1 MKLVWY
7 EIAVGAFF
15 ALFFISDI
23 VKRMLPTRR
32 TKAFRVLIAMLMSAS
47 FMIAL
52 QKYAEHTCQPLQVCA
67 LITAIALYLQLG
79 CCICFHC
86 YVLAMIRKL
95 YSKATGTL
103 HENVIFGVATFL
115 ILSTPWTG
123 WFFEMKKRGELQVHP
138 LFVILGL
145 WTAVYI
151 LHDIYLIWAKCEHY
165 SFKRK
170 ALCTLL
176 GMAFLIGIGAQVLR
190 YPIMGTVS
198 MVLLFLMFAFYLS
211 MQSPDFYIDNAVGV
225 FNRTGFFAVLQE
237 RIDYQLYTTCFLVRV
252 RNFNSMVQ
260 IYGEEVLQ
268 EVQCRIRDVL
278 EEDCPESSI
287 YHIGAST
294 FAVLLRKSADVKE
307 LHRKIEKKIQTEW
320 EINGEPV
327 RHEYS
332 YYYVNYPQDCEKYDE
347 LIQRIHYARSD
358 HEGHHRAGE
367 LVQLRHDTVEEAERR
382 KKVAHLVEEA
392 IMDDSIEIQ
401 FQPIYSFE
409 KDRITSLEV
418 LSRLKDENKKY
429 INPEYFIHVAEEN
442 HTIIKLGEQIFRKAC
457 IFATQNGLF
466 ERGIEDININLSP
479 AQCRYEELTDS
490 LVKIAAKYNI
500 PMSRLHLEITESE
513 FTDADAV
520 GRTLKNLK
528 ETGAK
533 VALDDFGTGFSTLSN
548 ILELPVDYVKID
560 KSLVWSFA
568 EGKNQFLNDLM
579 PMIKAEGKKII
590 AEGIETQEH
599 IDIIKHLGGD
609 FLQGYYFSR
618 PLPGMQFMRFLHD
631 FDLKKKAENVSN

>member
-7 EIAVGAFF
+7 ELAVGAFF
-15 ALFFISDI
+15 ALFFISDL

-32 TKAFRVLIAMLMSAS
+32 TKAFRTLIAMLMAAS
-47 FMIAL
+47 FMIAI
-52 QKYAEHTCQPLQVCA
+52 QAYARQNHPSQLMYAVV
-67 LITAIALYLQLG
+67 TAIALYLQLG
-79 CCICFHC
+79 CCICYHC
-86 YVLAMIRKL
+86 YVLAVIHGL
-95 YSKATGTL
+95 YYKSAGKRY
-103 HENVIFGVATFL
+103 ENVIFVAATVF

-123 WFFEMKKRGELQVHP
+123 WFFQMKKTGEMQMKP
-138 LFVILGL
+138 LFMLLAVWLGMYL
-145 WTAVYI
+145 LY
-151 LHDIYLIWAKCEHY
+151 DIYLIWTKCRQY
-165 SFKRK
+165 SFQRRVLC
-170 ALCTLL
+170 ALLAVVF
-176 GMAFLIGIGAQVLR
+176 MIGIAVQTLG
-190 YPIMGTVS
+190 YPCMEMVS
-198 MVLLFLMFAFYLS
+198 MMLLFTIYTFYLS
-211 MQSPDFYIDNAVGV
+211 LQSPDFYIDNAVGV
-225 FNRTGFFAVLQE
+225 FNRTGFFAVLRE
-237 RIDYQLYTTCFLVRV
+237 RMDYQLNTTCFLVRV

-260 IYGEEVLQ
+260 IYGEGALK

-278 EEDCPESSI
+278 KEECTENSI

-294 FAVLLRKSADVKE
+294 FAVLLKNNIDVKE
-307 LHRKIEKKIQTEW
+307 LHQKMQKKILPKW
-320 EINGEPV
+320 DINGETV
-327 RHEYS
+327 YHEYS
-332 YYYVNYPQDCEKYDE
+332 YYYLNYPQDCEVYEE
-347 LIQRIHYARSD
+347 LIQRLHYARSD
-358 HEGHHRAGE
+358 HAGHHRAGE
-367 LVQLRHDTVEEAERR
+367 LVQLRHDTVEEAEKR

-392 IMDDSIEIQ
+392 IMDNSIEIY

-409 KDRITSLEV
+409 KERITSLEV
-418 LSRLKDENKKY
+418 LSRLKDEDKNY

-457 IFATQNGLF
+457 IFASQNHIF

-479 AQCRYEELTDS
+479 VQCRYEGLTDS
-490 LVKIAAKYNI
+490 LVEIAAKYHI
-500 PMSRLHLEITESE
+500 PMWRMHLEITESE

-528 ETGAK
+528 KTGAK

-609 FLQGYYFSR
+609 FLQGYYFSK
-618 PLPGMQFMRFLHD
+618 PLPGTQFMRFLHD
-631 FDLKKKAENVSN
+631 FALEKAEG